1 MKNKFLEGGIPKVA
15 EVLGLNERTI
25 YRQAKLGKFPFIKKV
40 ASRYVVIEDS
50 FNDWMFTSAITELKE
65 LKESQR
71 D

>member
-1 MKNKFLEGGIPKVA
+1 MNQSYLKGGIPKVA
-15 EVLGLNERTI
+15 EVLGLNQQTV
-25 YRQAKLGKFPFIKKV
+25 YRHAKKGKFPFIRKV
-40 ASRYVVIEDS
+40 GSRYVVIEDS